1 MIVGFCCQ
9 QDFKL
14 SMQLMEQIIKAFEK
28 RIEQVV
34 SQSSGDNRLQSKGM
48 KSAEEITHEQTI
60 IY

>member
-1 MIVGFCCQ
+1 
-9 QDFKL
+9 
-14 SMQLMEQIIKAFEK
+14 MEQIIKAFEK